1 MKTRSSDNKNKLKKI
16 KKSHVSKRF
25 LFYPMRYGNHITAEA
40 FNWNLHGR
48 PISLASI
55 SLDILENECFDETE
69 F

>member
-1 MKTRSSDNKNKLKKI
+1 
-16 KKSHVSKRF
+16 
-25 LFYPMRYGNHITAEA
+25 MRYGNHLTAEA

-69 F
+69 IFKKKKKQGIYIDATNPTTAAHSIANLK